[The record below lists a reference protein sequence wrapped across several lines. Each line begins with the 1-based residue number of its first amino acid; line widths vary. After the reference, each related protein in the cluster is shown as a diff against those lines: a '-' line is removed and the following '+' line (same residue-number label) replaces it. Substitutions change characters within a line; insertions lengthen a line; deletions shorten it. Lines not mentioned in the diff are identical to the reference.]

1 MQNHGIKINL
11 LKMCGAFVTNLKGKT
26 ETKRCLVIPVDDAHL
41 YVGQKGCY
49 LNMTAIEMQNSQYGD
64 THCIKQNLD
73 RQVYEAMSEQ
83 ERSEM
88 PIIGS
93 MRPLEK
99 SQAVLDT
106 AYIVEKD
113 EDLPF

>member
-1 MQNHGIKINL
+1 MSNTSIKVNL
-11 LKMCGAFVTNLKGKT
+11 LQLQGAFVTNLKGKT
-26 ETKRCLVIPVDDAHL
+26 ATKRCLVIPVEDANL

-73 RQVYEAMSEQ
+73 KSVYDTMTDEQ
-83 ERSEM
+83 RRAM

-99 SQAVLDT
+99 SQAALDT
-106 AYIVEKD
+106 AYVVETD
-113 EDLPF
+113 DDLPF

>member
-1 MQNHGIKINL
+1 MSNSSIKVNL
-11 LKMCGAFVTNLKGKT
+11 LQLKGAFVTNLKGKT
-26 ETKRCLVIPVDDAHL
+26 ATKRCLVIPVDGANI

-64 THCIKQNLD
+64 THCIKQNLEKS
-73 RQVYEAMSEQ
+73 VYDAMTEEQ
-83 ERSEM
+83 RRAM

-99 SQAVLDT
+99 SQAALDT
-106 AYIVEKD
+106 SYMVETND
-113 EDLPF
+113 DLPF

>member
-1 MQNHGIKINL
+1 MSNTSIKVNL
-11 LKMCGAFVTNLKGKT
+11 LQLQGAFVTNLKGKT
-26 ETKRCLVIPVDDAHL
+26 ATKRCLVIPVEDANL

-49 LNMTAIEMQNSQYGD
+49 LNLTAIKMQNSQYGD

-73 RQVYEAMSEQ
+73 KNVYDTMTEEQ
-83 ERSEM
+83 RRAM

-99 SQAVLDT
+99 SQAALDT
-106 AYIVEKD
+106 AYMVETND
-113 EDLPF
+113 DLPF

>member
-1 MQNHGIKINL
+1 MSNQSIKVNL
-11 LKMCGAFVTNLKGKT
+11 LQLQGAFVTNLKGKT

-73 RQVYEAMSEQ
+73 KSVYEAMTEEQ
-83 ERSEM
+83 RRAM

-93 MRPLEK
+93 VKPLEK
-99 SQAVLDT
+99 SPAALDT
-106 AYIVEKD
+106 AYMVQSD
-113 EDLPF
+113 DDLPF

>member
-1 MQNHGIKINL
+1 MSNSSIKVNL
-11 LKMCGAFVTNLKGKT
+11 LQLQGAFVTNLKGKT
-26 ETKRCLVIPVDDAHL
+26 ATKRCLVIPVDDANL

-49 LNMTAIEMQNSQYGD
+49 LNMTAIEMRNSQYGD
-64 THCIKQNLD
+64 THCVKQNLEKS
-73 RQVYEAMSEQ
+73 VYDAMTDEQ
-83 ERSEM
+83 RRAM

-99 SQAVLDT
+99 SQAALDT
-106 AYIVEKD
+106 SYMVESD

>member
-1 MQNHGIKINL
+1 MNNSGIKVNL
-11 LKMCGAFVTNLKGKT
+11 LKLQGALVTNLKGKT
-26 ETKRCLVIPVDDAHL
+26 ETKRCLVIPVDDARL

-73 RQVYEAMSEQ
+73 REVYEAMTDE
-83 ERSEM
+83 ERNAM

-99 SQAVLDT
+99 PQAALDT
-106 AYIVEKD
+106 TFMVETN

>member
-1 MQNHGIKINL
+1 MANYSIKTDL
-11 LKMCGAFVTNLKGKT
+11 LKLKGAFVTNIKGKT
-26 ETKRCLVIPVDDAHL
+26 TTKRCLCIPIDGSGL
-41 YVGQKGCY
+41 FLGEKGCY

-73 RQVYEAMSEQ
+73 KGVYDAMTEEQ
-83 ERSEM
+83 RRAM

-99 SQAVLDT
+99 PQAALDT
-106 AYIVEKD
+106 TYMVETND
-113 EDLPF
+113 DLPF

>member
-1 MQNHGIKINL
+1 MSNSGIKVNL
-11 LKMCGAFVTNLKGKT
+11 LKLQGAFVTNLKGKT
-26 ETKRCLVIPVDDAHL
+26 ETKRCLVIPVDDARL

-73 RQVYEAMSEQ
+73 REVYEAMTEE
-83 ERSEM
+83 ERNAM

-106 AYIVEKD
+106 SYIVD
-113 EDLPF
+113 NNDNLPF

>member
-1 MQNHGIKINL
+1 MSNSSIKVNL
-11 LKMCGAFVTNLKGKT
+11 LQLQGAFVTNLKGKT
-26 ETKRCLVIPVDDAHL
+26 ATKRCLVIPVDDANL

-64 THCIKQNLD
+64 THCIKQNLEKS
-73 RQVYEAMSEQ
+73 VYDAMTDEQ
-83 ERSEM
+83 RRAM

-93 MRPLEK
+93 MRPFEK
-99 SQAVLDT
+99 SQAALDT
-106 AYIVEKD
+106 SYMVESN

>member
-1 MQNHGIKINL
+1 MSNQGIKVNL
-11 LKMCGAFVTNLKGKT
+11 LKLQGSFVTNLKGKT
-26 ETKRCLVIPVDDAHL
+26 ETKRCLVIPVDDARL

-73 RQVYEAMSEQ
+73 RAVYEAMTEEQ
-83 ERSEM
+83 RNAM

-99 SQAVLDT
+99 PQATLDT
-106 AYIVEKD
+106 AYMVESD

>member
-1 MQNHGIKINL
+1 MSSSSIKLNL
-11 LKMCGAFVTNLKGKT
+11 LQLQGAFVTNLKGKT
-26 ETKRCLVIPVDDAHL
+26 ATKRCLVIPVDDAHL

-64 THCIKQNLD
+64 THCIKQNLEKS
-73 RQVYEAMSEQ
+73 VYEGMTEEQ
-83 ERSEM
+83 RRAM

-93 MRPLEK
+93 MRQSERT
-99 SQAVLDT
+99 QAALDT
-106 AYIVEKD
+106 SHVVEGD

>member
-1 MQNHGIKINL
+1 MSNSGIKVNL
-11 LKMCGAFVTNLKGKT
+11 LKLQGAFVTNLKGKT
-26 ETKRCLVIPVDDAHL
+26 ETKRCLVIPVDDARL

-49 LNMTAIEMQNSQYGD
+49 LNMTALELQNSQYVD

-73 RQVYEAMSEQ
+73 REVYEAMTEE
-83 ERSEM
+83 ERNAM

-106 AYIVEKD
+106 SYIVD
-113 EDLPF
+113 NNDNLPF

>member
-1 MQNHGIKINL
+1 MSNSSIKVNL
-11 LKMCGAFVTNLKGKT
+11 LQLKGAFVTNLKGKT
-26 ETKRCLVIPVDDAHL
+26 ATKRCLVIPVDDANI

-49 LNMTAIEMQNSQYGD
+49 LNMTAIEMHNSQYGD
-64 THCIKQNLD
+64 THCIKQNLEKS
-73 RQVYEAMSEQ
+73 VYDAITEEQ
-83 ERSEM
+83 RRAM

-99 SQAVLDT
+99 SQAALDT
-106 AYIVEKD
+106 SYMVESD

>member
-1 MQNHGIKINL
+1 MSNSSIKVNL
-11 LKMCGAFVTNLKGKT
+11 LQLQGAFVTNLKGKT
-26 ETKRCLVIPVDDAHL
+26 ATKRCLVIPVDDANL

-64 THCIKQNLD
+64 THFIKQNLEKS
-73 RQVYEAMSEQ
+73 VYDAMTEEQ
-83 ERSEM
+83 RRAM

-99 SQAVLDT
+99 SQAALDT
-106 AYIVEKD
+106 TYMVETND
-113 EDLPF
+113 DLPF

>member
-1 MQNHGIKINL
+1 MSNTSIKVNL
-11 LKMCGAFVTNLKGKT
+11 LQLQGAFVTNLKGKT
-26 ETKRCLVIPVDDAHL
+26 ATKRCLVIPVEDANL

-49 LNMTAIEMQNSQYGD
+49 LNLTAIEMQNSQYGD

-73 RQVYEAMSEQ
+73 KNVYDTMTEEQ
-83 ERSEM
+83 RRAM

-99 SQAVLDT
+99 SQAALDT
-106 AYIVEKD
+106 AYMVETND
-113 EDLPF
+113 DLPF

>member
-1 MQNHGIKINL
+1 MANYSIKADL
-11 LKMCGAFVTNLKGKT
+11 LKLQGAFVTNIKGKT
-26 ETKRCLVIPVDDAHL
+26 ETKRCLVIPVDDARL

-73 RQVYEAMSEQ
+73 REVYKAMTEEQ
-83 ERSEM
+83 RNAM

-99 SQAVLDT
+99 PQATLDT
-106 AYIVEKD
+106 AYRVESD

>member
-1 MQNHGIKINL
+1 MSNLSIKVNL
-11 LKMCGAFVTNLKGKT
+11 LQLAGAFVTNLKGKT
-26 ETKRCLVIPVDDAHL
+26 ATKRCLVIPMDDAQL

-73 RQVYEAMSEQ
+73 KSVYEQMTEEQ
-83 ERSEM
+83 RRAM

-93 MRPLEK
+93 LRPLEK
-99 SQAVLDT
+99 PQAALD
-106 AYIVEKD
+106 ASNIVETD
-113 EDLPF
+113 DDLPF